1 MKYISRQ
8 WLGMIKIVVRKL
20 FIVVLHLYFLV
31 KTLKCASKRFV
42 NNKLYTLSKRTDGN
56 TKAVLVF
63 RNATYKKNSMRYI
76 EICFWQVLLV
86 LLWLLDDGINACL
99 LEL

>member
-1 MKYISRQ
+1 
-8 WLGMIKIVVRKL
+8 MIKIVVRKL

-31 KTLKCASKRFV
+31 KNLKRASKFFV

-63 RNATYKKNSMRYI
+63 RNAKIPKKKI
-76 EICFWQVLLV
+76 VC
-86 LLWLLDDGINACL
+86 GILKFVFGSKN
-99 LEL
+99 